1 MSRGSSR
8 RWILAPTSWVTA
20 MSVPSRRDLGL
31 PGRRAAH
38 SPGGGLHCLEDVH
51 VTRAPAQV
59 ACEAP
64 ADLILG
70 RVGVLLEQVGRG
82 QDEARHAV
90 TALQSVLIP
99 QGMLDRV
106 ELIAVR
112 HALDRREIAAL
123 GLDGEHPAA
132 L

>member
-8 RWILAPTSWVTA
+8 RWILAPTSWVTDL
-20 MSVPSRRDLGL
+20 SVSSRRDLRL

-38 SPGGGLHCLEDVH
+38 RLGGGLHCLDDVH
-51 VTRAPAQV
+51 VTRTSAEV
-59 ACEAP
+59 AFEAP

-82 QDEARHAV
+82 HDEAGRAV
-90 TALQSVLIP
+90 PALQSVLIP
-99 QGMLDRV
+99 
-106 ELIAVR
+106 E
-112 HALDRREIAAL
+112 
-123 GLDGEHPAA
+123 GL